1 MASLLRQRGVR
12 LTSQDVTTGTPPMIG
27 RCLTIP
33 QWLDYVARY
42 QFGQL
47 TPSKVVLHHT
57 WRPTVQQWRG
67 LASMQGMQ
75 RYYANKGWAS
85 APHIYVAPD
94 GIWLFTPMKDIGIHA
109 GPGNGSLKAG
119 WYSIGVEM
127 VGDYDRERPSG
138 AVWEGTKAVL
148 GGLSRRLNIPPA
160 TLLAFHRDYS
170 KKSCPGWAVTKEWVL
185 GEVNAWLNNAAPP
198 PPPPPGPIGSIP
210 PEIEELA
217 EALLEQSYACRA
229 EGYNSS
235 WAFHQFAVENNL
247 GFPMAKSQRL
257 QHNGKTYNYQP
268 FARDTLFCEVPNWG
282 DVQRLSQLLAGSI
295 PPPGTLGRALLDATY
310 ATGGSPFRPDWAF
323 HQYAVA
329 SQTLGP
335 PLEPSKKLVVDG
347 VSYSYQVFATDTI
360 FNRGTEWQNIQRLS
374 ALANTTNP
382 VQAKVR
388 DELLKATYAAAGQQ
402 YRPDWAFHQLARQ
415 WNLGAPLGKTDPITV
430 GGKQYNFQVYATDT
444 IYNIVPNWSDVKRLS
459 AIFRPQQTLLAAP
472 APVARLL
479 SPGAVFAPEW
489 DAFHIQRF
497 AVAGRAPSAYGS
509 RSGSKIRLIVLHGDA
524 GPALQSLETMAMPG
538 SPRMPHYYVAADGA
552 VYQLVDDE
560 FAAFHSG
567 MAYWDGAR
575 RNINRSSI
583 GIMLERPHTGYTDA
597 SRRALFWLI
606 AHLRA
611 KYNIPASSVVRWSD
625 LSPDAAG
632 DLADLPGNWY
642 REG

>member
-1 MASLLRQRGVR
+1 
-12 LTSQDVTTGTPPMIG
+12 LTTQDATTGMPPMIG

-75 RYYANKGWAS
+75 RYYAGKGWTS

-148 GGLSRRLNIPPA
+148 GGLSRRLGIAPA
-160 TLLAFHRDYS
+160 TLIAFHRDYS
-170 KKSCPGWAVTKEWVL
+170 KKSCPGWAVTKEWVI
-185 GEVNAWLNNAAPP
+185 GEINAWLNNVAPP
-198 PPPPPGPIGSIP
+198 PPPPPGPIGPIP
-210 PEIEELA
+210 PDVEELA
-217 EALLEQSYACRA
+217 EALLDQSYARRG

-247 GFPMAKSQRL
+247 GFPTAKSQRL
-257 QHNGKTYNYQP
+257 THGGKTYNYQP

-282 DVQRLSQLLAGSI
+282 EVQRLSQLLAGSI

-310 ATGGSPFRPDWAF
+310 ATGGSAFRPDWAF
-323 HQYAVA
+323 HQYAIA
-329 SQTLGP
+329 GQTLGP
-335 PLEPSKKLVVDG
+335 PLEPAKTLVVDG

-360 FNRGTEWQNIQRLS
+360 FNRGTDWKNIQRLS

-382 VQAKVR
+382 AQAKVR
-388 DELLKATYAAAGQQ
+388 DALLNATYAAAGQQ
-402 YRPDWAFHQLARQ
+402 YRPDWAFHQLART

-430 GGKQYNFQVYATDT
+430 GGKQYNVQVYATDT
-444 IYNIVPNWSDVKRLS
+444 LYNIVPNWSDVKRLS
-459 AIFRPQQTLLAAP
+459 AIFGPQQTLLAAP
-472 APVARLL
+472 TPVAALL
-479 SPGAVFAPEW
+479 SPGAVLAPAW
-489 DAFHIQRF
+489 DTFYIRRF
-497 AVAGRAPSAYGS
+497 TVAGRAPSAYGS
-509 RSGSKIRLIVLHGDA
+509 RSGSKIRLIVLHGDE
-524 GPALQSLETMAMPG
+524 GPALRSLEQMAMPG
-538 SPRMPHYYVAADGA
+538 AASMTHYYVAADGA
-552 VYQLVDDE
+552 IYQLLDDE

-567 MAYWDGAR
+567 IAYWNGAR

-583 GIMLERPHTGYTDA
+583 GIALERPNHGYTDA
-597 SRRALFWLI
+597 SRRALAWLI
-606 AHLRA
+606 ARLRA
-611 KYNIPASSVVRWSD
+611 RYDIPPSGVVRWGDMAPS
-625 LSPDAAG
+625 AAN
-632 DLADLPGNWY
+632 DLADLPRDWY
-642 REG
+642 RGGG

>member
-1 MASLLRQRGVR
+1 
-12 LTSQDVTTGTPPMIG
+12 MIG

-75 RYYANKGWAS
+75 RYYANKGWPS

-109 GPGNGSLKAG
+109 GPGNGNLSPSQSLPAGGRKEGG

-138 AVWEGTKAVL
+138 VVWEGTKAVL

-160 TLLAFHRDYS
+160 ALLAFHRDYS

-185 GEVNAWLNNAAPP
+185 GEVNAWLNNVAPP
-198 PPPPPGPIGSIP
+198 PPPPPGPIGPTP
-210 PEIEELA
+210 PEVEELA
-217 EALLEQSYACRA
+217 EALLDQSYARRA

-247 GFPMAKSQRL
+247 GFPTAKSQLL
-257 QHNGKTYNYQP
+257 QHGGKTYNYQP
-268 FARDTLFCEVPNWG
+268 FARDTLFCEAPNWG

-323 HQYAVA
+323 HQYAIA
-329 SQTLGP
+329 GQTLGP

-382 VQAKVR
+382 AQAKVR

-444 IYNIVPNWSDVKRLS
+444 IYNIVPNWSDVRRLS
-459 AIFRPQQTLLAAP
+459 AIFGPQQALLAAP
-472 APVARLL
+472 APVSRLL
-479 SPGAVFAPEW
+479 SPGAVLAPEW
-489 DAFHIQRF
+489 ESFHIQRF
-497 AVAGRAPSAYGS
+497 AIAGRAPSAYGS
-509 RSGSKIRLIVLHGDA
+509 RSGSKIRLLVLHGDE
-524 GPALQSLETMAMPG
+524 GPARQSLESMAMPG
-538 SPRMPHYYVAADGA
+538 ASRMPHYYVAADGA
-552 VYQLVDDE
+552 IYQLVDDE

-567 MAYWDGAR
+567 MAQWEGAQ
-575 RNINRSSI
+575 RNINRISI
-583 GIMLERPHTGYTDA
+583 GIMLERPRTGYTDA
-597 SRRALFWLI
+597 SRRALAWLL
-606 AHLRA
+606 ARLRTR
-611 KYNIPASSVVRWSD
+611 YSIPASGVVRWGE
-625 LSPDAAG
+625 LSRDAAS
-632 DLADLPGNWY
+632 DLADLPRHWY
-642 REG
+642 REGVAR